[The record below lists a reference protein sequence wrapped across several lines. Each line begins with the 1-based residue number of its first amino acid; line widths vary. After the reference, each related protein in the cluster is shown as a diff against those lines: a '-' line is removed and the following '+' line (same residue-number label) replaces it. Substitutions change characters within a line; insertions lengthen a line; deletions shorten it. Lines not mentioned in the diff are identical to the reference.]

1 MDTKKG
7 PARAD
12 VLDMTIHFLTKRR
25 ATLDCSH
32 ETQMTIEIAG
42 LSRGVCETCGK
53 VSVSYVGEHF
63 KSEMAQALA
72 LSSAVAMPEPSGP
85 DELEG

>member
-1 MDTKKG
+1 
-7 PARAD
+7 
-12 VLDMTIHFLTKRR
+12 MTIHFLAKRR
-25 ATLDCSH
+25 STLDCAH

-63 KSEMAQALA
+63 KSESAHALA
-72 LSSAVAMPEPSGP
+72 MASAAAPGESGR
-85 DELEG
+85 DEG